1 MWYAAKLLF
10 ESNRP
15 DDEGRILQEE
25 SIRLIQAGDEAEA
38 NSKASSLG
46 IAEQHHY
53 SNCDGEDVAWQFV
66 SVLEIQ
72 DLSEASV
79 SDGMEVFA
87 TMKWKSLASISL
99 ASRATDETRTQHG

>member
-46 IAEQHHY
+46 ISEQHHY
-53 SNCDGEDVAWQFV
+53 SNYAGEDVAWQFI

-72 DLSEASV
+72 DLSEASIF
-79 SDGMEVFA
+79 DGIEVFS
-87 TMKWKSLASISL
+87 TMKWKILAG
-99 ASRATDETRTQHG
+99 ASGA